1 MPERPSPNSP
11 SIAVLIPVFND
22 DGQLD
27 ATLRSID
34 DQRVPVVVV
43 VVDDGSDTPVAPRQ
57 PSRHEI
63 VVLRHDVNRGIEH
76 ALNTGLGYIVERGIP
91 YVARLDNGDRC
102 APGRLERQRDFLEQ
116 NPSIHLVGSA
126 VEWRDDAGRSRF
138 TRVFPT
144 THDTIVRALHH
155 TTVLIHPA
163 VMFRTTVV
171 RTAGMYSTAY
181 PAAEDLE
188 FFWRI
193 ARQHRVA
200 NLPETLVVT
209 RFDPSGLSI
218 RRRREQLRS
227 TLRIQLAFFQLSTWA
242 SYWGILKTLG
252 RFAVPYSAIVAVKGA
267 MSRRARVEAV

>member
-1 MPERPSPNSP
+1 MPEHASPDSR

-27 ATLRSID
+27 ATLRSIEN
-34 DQRVPVVVV
+34 QPVPVVVV
-43 VVDDGSDTPVAPRQ
+43 VVDDGSDTPVALRQ

-102 APGRLERQRDFLEQ
+102 APDRLERQRDFLEQ
-116 NPSIHLVGSA
+116 NPSVHLVGSA

-163 VMFRTTVV
+163 VMFRTSVV

-227 TLRIQLAFFQLSTWA
+227 ILRIQLAFFRPATWA

-252 RFAVPYSAIVAVKGA
+252 RFAVPYSVIVAVKGA
-267 MSRRARVEAV
+267 VSGRARVGAI

>member
-1 MPERPSPNSP
+1 MSERGWPDSP
-11 SIAVLIPVFND
+11 SIAVLMPVFND
-22 DGQLD
+22 AGQLD
-27 ATLRSID
+27 ATLQSID
-34 DQRVPVVVV
+34 DQSVPVVVV
-43 VVDDGSDTPVAPRQ
+43 IVDDGSDPPVAVRL
-57 PSRHEI
+57 PSRHEV

-76 ALNTGLGYIVERGIP
+76 ALNTGLRYIVERGTP

-102 APGRLERQRDFLEQ
+102 AAGRLERQRDFLEQ
-116 NPSIHLVGSA
+116 NPSVHLVGSA

-138 TRVFPT
+138 TRAFPT

-155 TTVLIHPA
+155 TTALIHPA
-163 VMFRTTVV
+163 VMFRTSVV

-227 TLRIQLAFFQLSTWA
+227 TLRIQLAFFQASTWT
-242 SYWGILKTLG
+242 SYWGVLKTLG
-252 RFAVPYSAIVAVKGA
+252 RFVAPYSAIVAVKGA
-267 MSRRARVEAV
+267 MSRRARAEAI

>member
-1 MPERPSPNSP
+1 MSEHASPDGR
-11 SIAVLIPVFND
+11 SIAVLIPVYND

-34 DQRVPVVVV
+34 NQCVPVVVV
-43 VVDDGSDTPVAPRQ
+43 VVDDGSDTPITLRQ

-102 APGRLERQRDFLEQ
+102 APDRLARQRDFLEQ
-116 NPSIHLVGSA
+116 NPSVHLVGSS

-163 VMFRTTVV
+163 VMFRTSVV

-209 RFDPSGLSI
+209 RFDPSGVSI

-227 TLRIQLAFFQLSTWA
+227 TLRIQLAFFRPATWA

-252 RFAVPYSAIVAVKGA
+252 RFVVPYSVIVAVKGA
-267 MSRRARVEAV
+267 VSGRARVGAL

>member
-1 MPERPSPNSP
+1 MPERASPDSR

-43 VVDDGSDTPVAPRQ
+43 VVDDGSVTPVALHRQ
-57 PSRHEI
+57 SRHEI

-76 ALNTGLGYIVERGIP
+76 ALNTGLGYIVEREIP
-91 YVARLDNGDRC
+91 FVARLDNGDRC
-102 APGRLERQRDFLEQ
+102 APDRLERQRDFLEQ
-116 NPSIHLVGSA
+116 NPSVHLVGSA

-163 VMFRTTVV
+163 VMFRTSVV
-171 RTAGMYSTAY
+171 TTAGMYSSAY

-227 TLRIQLAFFQLSTWA
+227 TLRLQLAFFRPATWA

-252 RFAVPYSAIVAVKGA
+252 RFAIPYSVIVAVKGA
-267 MSRRARVEAV
+267 VSGRARVGTI

>member
-1 MPERPSPNSP
+1 MSDREPPDSR

-22 DGQLD
+22 DGQLG

-34 DQRVPVVVV
+34 DQGVPVVVV
-43 VVDDGSDTPVAPRQ
+43 IVDDGSDPPVAVRQ
-57 PSRHEI
+57 PSSHEI

-76 ALNTGLGYIVERGIP
+76 ALNTGLTYIVERGIR
-91 YVARLDNGDRC
+91 YVARLDNGDLC
-102 APGRLERQRDFLEQ
+102 AAGRLERQRDFLEQ
-116 NPSIHLVGSA
+116 NPSVHLVGSA

-171 RTAGMYSTAY
+171 HTAGMYSTAY

-193 ARQHRVA
+193 AKHHHVA

-227 TLRIQLAFFQLSTWA
+227 ILRIQLAFFRASTWA

-252 RFAVPYSAIVAVKGA
+252 RFAVPYSVIVAVKGA
-267 MSRRARVEAV
+267 VSRRARVEAI

>member
-1 MPERPSPNSP
+1 MSERASPDSR

-34 DQRVPVVVV
+34 DPRVPVVVV
-43 VVDDGSDTPVAPRQ
+43 IVDDGSETPVVVRH
-57 PSRHEI
+57 PSHHEI
-63 VVLRHDVNRGIEH
+63 VVLRHEVNRGIEN
-76 ALNTGLGYIVERGIP
+76 ALNTGLAYIVDRGIP

-102 APGRLERQRDFLEQ
+102 APDRLVRQRDFLEQ
-116 NPSIHLVGSA
+116 NPSVHLVGSA

-138 TRVFPT
+138 TRAFPT
-144 THDTIVRALHH
+144 THDRIVRALHH
-155 TTVLIHPA
+155 TMALPHPS

-193 ARQHRVA
+193 ARQHHVA
-200 NLPETLVVT
+200 NLPIT
-209 RFDPSGLSI
+209 
-218 RRRREQLRS
+218 
-227 TLRIQLAFFQLSTWA
+227 A
-242 SYWGILKTLG
+242 S
-252 RFAVPYSAIVAVKGA
+252 
-267 MSRRARVEAV
+267 